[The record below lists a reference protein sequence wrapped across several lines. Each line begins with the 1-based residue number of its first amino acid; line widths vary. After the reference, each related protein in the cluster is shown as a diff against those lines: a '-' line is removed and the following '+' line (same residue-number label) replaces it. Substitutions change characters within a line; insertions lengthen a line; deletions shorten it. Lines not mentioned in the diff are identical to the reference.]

1 MDYKKSSCGNCIWEC
16 QIVPA
21 HSPVL
26 WMDFGWE
33 VAVGDRDVVE
43 LALDAL
49 LDTLM
54 PEWGVCFA
62 RSAFI
67 DNTAMPWCE
76 GEFAP

>member
-1 MDYKKSSCGNCIWEC
+1 M
-16 QIVPA
+16 
-21 HSPVL
+21 
-26 WMDFGWE
+26 
-33 VAVGDRDVVE
+33 GDRDVVE
-43 LALDAL
+43 LALNAL

-54 PEWGVCFA
+54 PEWRVCFA